1 MDLPLVIALSVF
13 GTCVLTMVGAVSYYQ
28 GRVNVR
34 QWRGRIEG
42 SSARDGV
49 DALRSVCASA
59 FKRLVTLLEGV
70 GQVTKPTDEAEF
82 SQLRHALVTAG
93 IRSPLAPIVFSGTRF
108 LGVILLPVGFF
119 LFRPPSLTG
128 LPTAVTLLMIV
139 AVALLGLYLP
149 NLWLRMSIERRKER
163 IQQGL
168 PDALDLMVVCVE
180 AGLGL
185 DAAINRVGE
194 EIRIAHKELSDEI
207 RLLSLELRTG
217 LTRQQALRNLG
228 QRIDQEEA
236 KSLVA
241 LLIQTDRF
249 GTSVGQALRVHS
261 DSMRKRRHLRAEEKA
276 AKLPVKLLFPLMVF
290 IFPTIF
296 IVILGPAVINVTRV
310 LLPALAK

>member
-261 DSMRKRRHLRAEEKA
+261 DSMRTRRHLRAEEKA

>member
-1 MDLPLVIALSVF
+1 VDWPFLIALSVF
-13 GTCVLTMVGAVSYYQ
+13 ATCVLAMVGTASYYQ
-28 GRVNVR
+28 DRVKVQ

-42 SSARDGV
+42 SSQARSQLLG
-49 DALRSVCASA
+49 ACA
-59 FKRLVTLLEGV
+59 TLLQRVLTLVQRV
-70 GQVTKPTDEAEF
+70 GHVTMPTDEGE
-82 SQLRHALVTAG
+82 SSRLRHALITAG
-93 IRSPLAPIVFSGTRF
+93 FRSPLAPIIFSGTRF
-108 LGVILLPVGFF
+108 LLVILLPVVFF
-119 LFRPPSLTG
+119 LFRPSSLTA
-128 LPTAVTLLMIV
+128 LPVAATILVVVTV
-139 AVALLGLYLP
+139 AFLGLYAP
-149 NLWLRMSIERRKER
+149 NLWLQMSIERRKER

-168 PDALDLMVVCVE
+168 PDVLDLMVVCVE

-194 EIRIAHKELSDEI
+194 EIRIAHKDLSDEI
-207 RLLSLELRTG
+207 RLLALELRTG
-217 LTRQQALRNLG
+217 LSRQQALRNLSH
-228 QRIDQEEA
+228 RIDQEEV

-310 LLPALAK
+310 LLPALSK

>member
-49 DALRSVCASA
+49 GALRSACASA